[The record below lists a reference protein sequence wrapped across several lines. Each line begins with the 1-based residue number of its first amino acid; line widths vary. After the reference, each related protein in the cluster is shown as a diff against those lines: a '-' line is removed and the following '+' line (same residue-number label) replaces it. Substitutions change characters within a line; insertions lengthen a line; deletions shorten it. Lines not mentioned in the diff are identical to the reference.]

1 MSPRAYNLGRRRA
14 ATDETRSRI
23 IEAARRLL
31 AAPDGITAFT
41 IDGVARE
48 AGVAR
53 MTVYYQYGSKAALL
67 EALYDDL
74 ATRGLVASL
83 PAVFQAPSPQS
94 GFLALI
100 DAFNRFWAG
109 DRVITRRLRAL
120 AALDPVIEAGIR
132 TRDGWRRGHFT
143 RALAGV
149 SPAGMPEDVRDD
161 LLETVLAMTSF
172 ETFDQLAEA
181 RGDAEAARLVCLSVE
196 ALLAE
201 TGRLAGDI
209 GPSVPD

>member
-1 MSPRAYNLGRRRA
+1 M
-14 ATDETRSRI
+14 
-23 IEAARRLL
+23 EAARRLL
-31 AAPDGITAFT
+31 AAPGGITAFT

-94 GFLALI
+94 ALLALI

-143 RALAGV
+143 RALGGV
-149 SPAGMPEDVRDD
+149 LPAGMPDDERAD

-181 RGDAEAARLVCLSVE
+181 RDDAAASRLVFAGVE
-196 ALLAE
+196 ALLVQLGGPGAGTE
-201 TGRLAGDI
+201 LAAAD
-209 GPSVPD
+209 